1 MKKMTTQ
8 VYKKGFWKDVDAS
21 GNETILIPTTVASEV
36 LCSED
41 TTLEEKLENFDQR
54 LEEQEVDILTLTDD
68 AIMAIAKKRKTD
80 PPEEEEEENESTTD
94 GEEGGE

>member
-1 MKKMTTQ
+1 MPTQ

-21 GNETILIPTTVASEV
+21 GNETILIPNTVASEV